1 MDKLDT
7 DPLRSLED
15 FLLGSAP
22 FQIPNFRDP
31 DRCVNRIL
39 NNLLYYQSNYFL
51 SAIVIFLIVGIMNPK
66 PMFFGCSR
74 NEHSFCG
81 FRVCNK

>member
-7 DPLRSLED
+7 APLRSLED
-15 FLLGSAP
+15 FLLGSAR

-31 DRCVNRIL
+31 DRCANRIL

-51 SAIVIFLIVGIMNPK
+51 SAVVIFLIVG
-66 PMFFGCSR
+66 
-74 NEHSFCG
+74 
-81 FRVCNK
+81 